1 MKKLLLLILIHLAI
15 HANAQLL
22 TNSAYLKGNYVEVG
36 MDEALGVEGANYSV
50 DPVPVGYHPRF
61 GSAAYFGYVAN
72 PQMDG
77 WVNFNGDYFVPGSPE
92 NTWGI
97 QIIDG
102 TFNFSL
108 SNSRNGTPQIP
119 GAFTSYVSTS
129 TYSYVIWE
137 GTYVGSGYDL
147 DFKIT
152 TNLNANDLYFST
164 KVEITN
170 NGASIDEFYYYKN
183 VDPDNNQVL
192 SGDYTTTNTI
202 VMQPTGL
209 NCCARVSATSTVP
222 HLSYM
227 GFVGEAPE
235 FRVSRGGFSNRDAI
249 NIWNGTAGLIGT
261 IGSSAL
267 ADEAISIAHKS
278 LSFAS
283 GSTLTFEYFTVFDAG
298 VDPVSTDTIIDLNY
312 GGASIIHENDIQD
325 TVYSCGSNT
334 VNLSISGLSA
344 PDYTWTWTPSAGL
357 SATTGLSV
365 TATLVDTSYYTA
377 TGINVSTSDTI
388 VFNTMLVLSEQ
399 PDLVITDPGA
409 LCGSFDLNDLV
420 IADANGL
427 TGTDIGFYAAY
438 PSNANDTA
446 SEYTS
451 TIVGPGDPVYVMSA
465 LNPPGCYDVQAL
477 TFTWINPVYTLSSTS
492 TDCGGSTGS
501 ASIFA
506 GTGSDYTFVWENGA
520 TTTTTTGLA
529 EGWITVLVGDTSS
542 SSPCNVLDSVY
553 VPEDSLIVTLAI
565 TNESCF
571 LNNGAVAIGTTNDPL
586 VSYDWST
593 GSTAS
598 SISSLDSGYYSVTV
612 FNANGCYTTET
623 GFVDSYVASFTLT
636 TFVNNPSCWSCT
648 DGFIITSVSGGIGT
662 ITYSWNTGATTPNLY
677 DLGPGTYI
685 LTVSDGG
692 CSTTDTFVLTS
703 PLGVAE
709 INGVNGF
716 ALYPN
721 PSTNEITIESSVE
734 IATLNLY
741 AVTGELLATE
751 VVNGN
756 RIKRDVTA
764 FSNGTYIAEVV
775 TREGNRYRK
784 ILIKE

>member
-1 MKKLLLLILIHLAI
+1 M
-15 HANAQLL
+15 
-22 TNSAYLKGNYVEVG
+22 KGNYVEIG
-36 MDEALGVEGANYSV
+36 IDRTYGIEGADVAAN
-50 DPVPVGYHPRF
+50 PVPVGMHYR
-61 GSAAYFGYVAN
+61 GGLTYFGYVAN

-77 WVNFNGDYFVPGSPE
+77 WVNYNGDYFIPGSPE
-92 NTWGI
+92 GGWGFT
-97 QIIDG
+97 IIDG
-102 TFNFSL
+102 INDININNNRGGGSVI
-108 SNSRNGTPQIP
+108 SGNI
-119 GAFTSYVSTS
+119 TSYSATTS
-129 TYSYVIWE
+129 SITTVWE
-137 GTYVGSGYDL
+137 GNYFGSGYDI
-147 DFKIT
+147 DFKISYI
-152 TNLNANDLYFST
+152 LGMNDHYFST

-170 NGASIDEFYYYKN
+170 NSGVTIDDFYFMKN
-183 VDPDNNQVL
+183 VDPDNNQIL
-192 SGDYTTTNTI
+192 GAGYTTTNTI
-202 VMQPTGL
+202 VSQPTSS
-209 NCCARVSATSTVP
+209 CCARVAATQSIP
-222 HLSYM
+222 FPSYM
-227 GFVGEAPE
+227 ALSSLDPDS
-235 FRVSRGGFSNRDAI
+235 RVTYGGFLNRDAKD
-249 NIWNGTAGLIGT
+249 IWNMVGFIGT
-261 IGSSAL
+261 VGFTNV
-267 ADEAISIAHKS
+267 ADEAISIAHRTS
-278 LSFAS
+278 NFAP
-283 GSTLTFEYFTVFDAG
+283 GATEVFEFYTVFDAS
-298 VDPVSTDTIIDLNY
+298 VNPTPTDTVINLSY
-312 GGASIIHENDIQD
+312 GGVVVIHENSVQD

-334 VNLSISGLSA
+334 IDLNITGLSA

-377 TGINVSTSDTI
+377 TGINASTSDTI

-420 IADANGL
+420 ITDANGL
-427 TGTDIGFYAAY
+427 TGTDIGFYSTF
-438 PSNANDTA
+438 PGNANDTA

-520 TTTTTTGLA
+520 TTPTTTGLA

-542 SSPCNVLDSVY
+542 ASPCNVLDSVY

-703 PLGVAE
+703 PVGVAE

-764 FSNGTYIAEVV
+764 FSKGTYIAEVV